1 MKKTLLVA
9 VMVLFIAGV
18 SAQETLQVAQ
28 ERLNELVSLTKSE
41 VKETGNDIIDN
52 YTDALYDLT
61 DEVVDNGKDLNTLL
75 ENVKSGAITSQFTQ
89 GALSATGGS
98 FDFCIDG
105 EGFFQ
110 VQLPDGSIG
119 YTRNGA
125 LKMAIDTDGITLA
138 TSEGYPILDTNGQKI
153 TLDATYNSSL
163 LAIDAS
169 GNLTYPDDN
178 NNMQS
183 LGMQIG
189 LVQFNNPSGLMKT
202 SSSIFKESAASG
214 TPRLEISDGNLSPSS
229 VLQGYLE
236 GSNVQAADEMVNLI
250 IAQRAYEMNSKAITA
265 SDEMLQQ
272 ANNLRG

>member
-1 MKKTLLVA
+1 MLRSLWTAASGMKAQQTNVDTIANNLANINTTGYKTEKVEFQSLLYQT
-9 VMVLFIAGV
+9 MQGV
-18 SAQETLQVAQ
+18 SYDSEGDVKPIPAQVGL
-28 ERLNELVSLTKSE
+28 
-41 VKETGNDIIDN
+41 G
-52 YTDALYDLT
+52 
-61 DEVVDNGKDLNTLL
+61 
-75 ENVKSGAITSQFTQ
+75 VKSGAITSQFTQ